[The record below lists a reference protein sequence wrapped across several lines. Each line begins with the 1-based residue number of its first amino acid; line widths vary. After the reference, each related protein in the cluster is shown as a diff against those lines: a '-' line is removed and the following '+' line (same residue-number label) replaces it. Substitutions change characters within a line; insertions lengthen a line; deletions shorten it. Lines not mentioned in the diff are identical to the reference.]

1 MPSAFTYSRAG
12 LQKFL
17 PRFFQY
23 LILSIVVVVIFVP
36 IVILIFGSLKTTG
49 EMYSHPY
56 TIPNPP
62 HWENLVGILSQPAF
76 WRMLRN
82 SVVVMAGNHNRC
94 GRSFVVWLLL
104 FLHAWSSAARIGFST
119 CSPWV

>member
-1 MPSAFTYSRAG
+1 MTISYSTPRQDA
-12 LQKFL
+12 QKIL

-62 HWENLVGILSQPAF
+62 HWENLLGILSTPSVLAHVTEQCACYGWQPRPV
-76 WRMLRN
+76 W
-82 SVVVMAGNHNRC
+82 S
-94 GRSFVVWLLL
+94 SFAVWLLL